1 MTGIATHLISQWHI
15 LGAGAIGRLF
25 ACKLARMGLEPRLL
39 LRRGPDR
46 EQTQL
51 LRRERQVSRF
61 PIRSLGVEQLA
72 PGEISGLLVTTKAN
86 AAAQA
91 VAGVVPTL
99 APGAPVVLLH
109 NGMGVLEQLA
119 SAFPDLNL
127 LAATTTEGA
136 WLDGDVLVHAGL
148 GDTIVG
154 QQRRPAPDWFAPFAD
169 SAERFRWTADIDAA
183 LWKKLLINC
192 AINPLTAVH
201 RCPNGAL
208 AAKPALRQQVRD
220 LCGELA
226 AVSRARGQAAG
237 DDEVF
242 GWALAVIERTAANQ
256 SSMLQ
261 DVLQGRDTEIRHITG
276 YLVAEARRLGVPCP
290 RNEGLLAQLDSATLS
305 N

>member
-1 MTGIATHLISQWHI
+1 MIKQWYI

-25 ACKLARMGLEPRLL
+25 ACKLVRMGLEPLLVLRQGPRAKHSQL
-39 LRRGPDR
+39 LRRGR
-46 EQTQL
+46 ET
-51 LRRERQVSRF
+51 SRF
-61 PIRSLGVEQLA
+61 VIDGLGADQLQS
-72 PGEISGLLVTTKAN
+72 GEIRGLLVTTKAN
-86 AAAQA
+86 DAARA
-91 VAGVVPTL
+91 VAGVAPSL

-119 SAFPDLNL
+119 SAFPAMNL

-136 WLDGDVLVHAGL
+136 WLDGDALVHAGL
-148 GDTIVG
+148 GDTVVG
-154 QQRRPAPDWFAPFAD
+154 QQYQSRPDWFTVFAD

-192 AINPLTAVH
+192 AINPLTAIH

-208 AAKPALRQQVRD
+208 AADPVLRQQVRE
-220 LCGELA
+220 LCAELA

-242 GWALAVIERTAANQ
+242 DWALAVIERTADNQ

-261 DVLQGRDTEIRHITG
+261 DILQGRDTEIRHITG
-276 YLVAEARRLGVPCP
+276 YLVAEAGRLGVPCP
-290 RNEGLLAQLDSATLS
+290 RNESLLAQLDSS
-305 N
+305 NPSN